1 MPVTQDTLA
10 VLRGM
15 QIQVNEGVGQHEQAI
30 LRSWAAAWGDLAGQ
44 WNAAVADIA
53 EMTAE
58 GKKPSRAKVMRAT
71 RVREALNATR
81 ARLDQLLNESGARL
95 VGDAPRVVLAGAD
108 WEARLIASQMPLADS
123 TASAGLLFNKVD
135 ERALEAI
142 VNRTTGRIVNLHR
155 PIGAQAEAELRLAL
169 MRGVAVGRNPR
180 GVADDLM
187 TRLEG
192 SFNGGRNR
200 ALVIARTEMLDA
212 HRNAAMVQDAANAD
226 TLTGWL
232 WVATLD
238 QRTCPSCWGQH
249 GTLHTLEDPG
259 PLDHQ
264 QGRCARVPKT
274 KSWAD
279 LGFDL
284 DEPVDMLPDART
296 TFDGLSPEE
305 QTAIMGDKRL
315 ALLNSGTI
323 GWDDLSQKRTT
334 DGWRDSFAPTPT
346 KTLMARSAG

>member
-1 MPVTQDTLA
+1 MPITNITLG

-15 QIQVNEGVGQHEQAI
+15 QIQINEAVGVHEQNI
-30 LRSWAAAWGDLAGQ
+30 LLGWARAWSELSADWQAAAE
-44 WNAAVADIA
+44 DIA
-53 EMTAE
+53 AMTAAGE
-58 GKKPSRAKVMRAT
+58 TPSRAKVMRAQ
-71 RVREALNATR
+71 RVKAALEVTR

-95 VGDAPRVVLAGAD
+95 VGDVPRTVLAGAD
-108 WEARLIASQMPLADS
+108 WEARLIGSQFPEIPN
-123 TASAGLLFNKVD
+123 TAQMGTLFNKVD

-142 VNRTTGRIVNLHR
+142 VRRSTGRIVSLHR

-169 MRGVAVGRNPR
+169 MRGVALGRNPR
-180 GVADDLM
+180 QVAQEIM
-187 TRLEG
+187 NRTQG
-192 SFNGGRNR
+192 AFNGGRNR

-212 HRNAAMVQDAANAD
+212 HRAAAAVQDAANAQ
-226 TLTGWL
+226 TLTGWQ

-249 GTLHTLEDPG
+249 GTLHPLEEPG

-284 DEPVDMLPDART
+284 PEPPDMLPDARA
-296 TFDGLSPEE
+296 TFSALSREE
-305 QTAIMGDKRL
+305 QEAIMGAQRL
-315 ALLNSGTI
+315 ALLDSGAI
-323 GWDDLSQKRTT
+323 SWDDLSTRRTT
-334 DGWRDSFAPTPT
+334 AGWRDSFAPTPT
-346 KTLMARSAG
+346 KTLLARSA

>member
-1 MPVTQDTLA
+1 MAITQDTLA

-15 QIQVNEGVGQHEQAI
+15 QIQVNEALSQHEQAV
-30 LRSWAAAWGDLAGQ
+30 LRSWASAWADLAGE
-44 WNAAVADIA
+44 WNAAASDIA
-53 EMTAE
+53 EMAAD

-81 ARLDQLLNESGARL
+81 ARLDQLLAESSARL
-95 VGDAPRVVLAGAD
+95 VGDVPRVVLAGAD
-108 WEARLIASQMPLADS
+108 WEARFIASQLPAADS
-123 TASAGLLFNKVD
+123 TATAGVLFNKVD

-142 VNRTTGRIVNLHR
+142 VRRVSGRIVTLHN

-169 MRGVAVGRNPR
+169 MRGVALGRNPR
-180 GVADDLM
+180 AVASEIL
-187 TRLEG
+187 TRTEG
-192 SFNGGRNR
+192 AFNGGRNR
-200 ALVIARTEMLDA
+200 ALVITRTEMLDA
-212 HRNAAMVQDAANAD
+212 HRASAMAQDIANAD
-226 TLTGWL
+226 TLQGWL

-249 GTLHTLEDPG
+249 GTLHTLDDPG

-274 KSWAD
+274 RSWAD

-284 DEPVDMLPDART
+284 DEPADLLPDARA

-305 QTAIMGDKRL
+305 QTAIMGEKRL
-315 ALLNSGTI
+315 QLLNSGAI

-346 KTLMARSAG
+346 KTLARSAT